1 MARDCGP
8 CTFSHLTRILIPSPS
23 DFTVTPLPSPSL
35 IPPFTTTRHRTT
47 SEYRAYSQL
56 DLVPS
61 VPSLLFHPPTYN
73 IIASASCFLPV
84 SPPPPDANFASTMT
98 AEPSFT
104 PVVARRTL
112 NANSRKPATPTQF
125 PPAVVD
131 YVQRAFFEY
140 NRHKDTPALIGIHD
154 HDIRKKLADTVNEAA
169 DNTGMIQVRD
179 WSTHP
184 LPHQLILAERQQAAL
199 LISQSANLANMNQ
212 QPTASLM
219 NPDYASYQPTAS
231 LMNPDYAPG
240 ATSRK
245 RKSSD
250 QEVTDYNGQSVTP
263 PWKKKAGQV
272 SLAERSAGKS
282 KNQKQKQ
289 DKKRND
295 TLFDNSKEALE
306 RRRQRFGQVSPD
318 QSPLRSPREDPHM
331 ADANAGPIVGTC
343 QTIEKNY
350 FRLTA
355 PPVPSTVRPVPVL
368 EQALAHIKAK
378 WTADKDYAYVCD
390 QLKSLRQD
398 LTVQRIK
405 TKFTIK
411 VYEVHA
417 RIALQMKDLGE
428 YNQCQTQLRALY
440 KLRLGANGSSG
451 GKEDEFL
458 AYRIL
463 YLIYTRNRVDMNNML
478 ADLTPADKKG
488 PFVKLALQVRA
499 ALASGN
505 YHKFFKLYNDSHESG
520 MVPYLMDMFI
530 ERERL
535 SALAVMGRAYKPDLP
550 SEFVAKELAFHLDS
564 PDDSVFDTTT
574 LRACLDFII
583 KHDGESLL
591 QEKDGQSRF
600 VAGKAAA
607 IFENARK
614 AAFGHTD
621 IKGQLS

>member
-1 MARDCGP
+1 
-8 CTFSHLTRILIPSPS
+8 
-23 DFTVTPLPSPSL
+23 
-35 IPPFTTTRHRTT
+35 
-47 SEYRAYSQL
+47 
-56 DLVPS
+56 
-61 VPSLLFHPPTYN
+61 
-73 IIASASCFLPV
+73 
-84 SPPPPDANFASTMT
+84 MT

-112 NANSRKPATPTQF
+112 LRDANANSRTPKPAAPANATQF
-125 PPAVVD
+125 SPAVVD
-131 YVQRAFFEY
+131 YVQRAFFEF
-140 NRHKDTPALIGIHD
+140 NRHKDTPALNGIYD
-154 HDIRKKLADTVNEAA
+154 HDIRKKLAETVNEAGHA
-169 DNTGMIQVRD
+169 GLIQARD

-199 LISQSANLANMNQ
+199 QVSQNAILANFN

-219 NPDYASYQPTAS
+219 NPDYV
-231 LMNPDYAPG
+231 PG
-240 ATSRK
+240 AASKK
-245 RKSSD
+245 RKSPD
-250 QEVTDYNGQSVTP
+250 QEVTEHDGQAVTP
-263 PWKKKAGQV
+263 PWKKKAGKV
-272 SLAERSAGKS
+272 ALTERNAGTS
-282 KNQKQKQ
+282 KKQ
-289 DKKRND
+289 DKKRKETNW
-295 TLFDNSKEALE
+295 FDNSKEALE
-306 RRRQRFGQVSPD
+306 RRRQRFGQVSPEH
-318 QSPLRSPREDPHM
+318 SPLLSPSRDNSLV
-331 ADANAGPIVGTC
+331 ADANSGPIVGTC

-355 PPVPSTVRPVPVL
+355 PPLPSTVRPVPVL

-378 WTADKDYAYVCD
+378 WSAEKDYAYCCD

-488 PFVKLALQVRA
+488 SFVKLALQVRA

-520 MVPYLMDMFI
+520 MVPYLMDMFV

-535 SALAVMGRAYKPDLP
+535 AALAVIGKAYVATITFYMRRANIFHSYKPDLP
-550 SEFVAKELAFHLDS
+550 SEYVAKELAFHLDS
-564 PDDSVFDTTT
+564 PEDSVFDTTT
-574 LRACLDFII
+574 LQACLDFICRYN
-583 KHDGESLL
+583 GESLL

-600 VAGKAAA
+600 LAGKAGTV
-607 IFENARK
+607 FETAKK
-614 AAFGHTD
+614 AAFGLTD

>member
-1 MARDCGP
+1 
-8 CTFSHLTRILIPSPS
+8 
-23 DFTVTPLPSPSL
+23 
-35 IPPFTTTRHRTT
+35 
-47 SEYRAYSQL
+47 
-56 DLVPS
+56 
-61 VPSLLFHPPTYN
+61 
-73 IIASASCFLPV
+73 
-84 SPPPPDANFASTMT
+84 MT

-112 NANSRKPATPTQF
+112 LRDANANTRAPKAAAPSTPTQF
-125 PPAVVD
+125 SPAVVD

-140 NRHKDTPALIGIHD
+140 NRHKDTPALNGIYD
-154 HDIRKKLADTVNEAA
+154 HDIRKKLADTVNEAGQA
-169 DNTGMIQVRD
+169 GMFQARD

-199 LISQSANLANMNQ
+199 HVSQSAILANINQ

-219 NPDYASYQPTAS
+219 NPDYASSQPTAS

-240 ATSRK
+240 ATSKK
-245 RKSSD
+245 RKSPD
-250 QEVTDYNGQSVTP
+250 QEMTDQHGQAVTP
-263 PWKKKAGQV
+263 PWKKKAGNV
-272 SLAERSAGKS
+272 TLAERGAAKS
-282 KNQKQKQ
+282 KKQNQE
-289 DKKRND
+289 KKRKDNSW
-295 TLFDNSKEALE
+295 FDNSKEALE
-306 RRRQRFGQVSPD
+306 RRRQRFGQVSPEH
-318 QSPLRSPREDPHM
+318 SPLHSPREDPHM

-355 PPVPSTVRPVPVL
+355 PPIPSTVRPVPVL

-378 WTADKDYAYVCD
+378 WSAEKDYAYVCD

-535 SALAVMGRAYKPDLP
+535 SALAVMGRAY
-550 SEFVAKELAFHLDS
+550 V
-564 PDDSVFDTTT
+564 
-574 LRACLDFII
+574 
-583 KHDGESLL
+583 SL
-591 QEKDGQSRF
+591 QNFFQ
-600 VAGKAAA
+600 
-607 IFENARK
+607 
-614 AAFGHTD
+614 
-621 IKGQLS
+621 

>member
-1 MARDCGP
+1 
-8 CTFSHLTRILIPSPS
+8 
-23 DFTVTPLPSPSL
+23 
-35 IPPFTTTRHRTT
+35 
-47 SEYRAYSQL
+47 
-56 DLVPS
+56 
-61 VPSLLFHPPTYN
+61 
-73 IIASASCFLPV
+73 
-84 SPPPPDANFASTMT
+84 MT

-112 NANSRKPATPTQF
+112 LRDANANTRAPKPAASPTGTQF
-125 PPAVVD
+125 SPAVVD
-131 YVQRAFFEY
+131 YVQRAFFEF
-140 NRHKDTPALIGIHD
+140 NRHKDTPALNGIYD
-154 HDIRKKLADTVNEAA
+154 HDIRKKLAETVNEAGHA
-169 DNTGMIQVRD
+169 GMIQARD

-184 LPHQLILAERQQAAL
+184 LPHQLLLAERQQAAL
-199 LISQSANLANMNQ
+199 HVSQSAALANMTQ
-212 QPTASLM
+212 STASLM
-219 NPDYASYQPTAS
+219 NPDYASQPTAS

-245 RKSSD
+245 RKSPE
-250 QEVTDYNGQSVTP
+250 QEVTDRQGETVTP
-263 PWKKKAGQV
+263 PWKKKAGKV
-272 SLAERSAGKS
+272 TLAERVTGKN
-282 KNQKQKQ
+282 KAQ
-289 DKKRND
+289 DKKRKD
-295 TLFDNSKEALE
+295 TNWFDNSKEALE
-306 RRRQRFGQVSPD
+306 RRRQRFGQVSPEP
-318 QSPLRSPREDPHM
+318 SHLLSPREDSQM

-368 EQALAHIKAK
+368 EKALAHIKAK
-378 WTADKDYAYVCD
+378 WSAEKDYAYVCD

-488 PFVKLALQVRA
+488 PFVMLALQVRA
-499 ALASGN
+499 ALAAGN

-535 SALAVMGRAYKPDLP
+535 SALACMGRAYVMTKTLP
-550 SEFVAKELAFHLDS
+550 SS
-564 PDDSVFDTTT
+564 IS
-574 LRACLDFII
+574 
-583 KHDGESLL
+583 SLT
-591 QEKDGQSRF
+591 S
-600 VAGKAAA
+600 
-607 IFENARK
+607 
-614 AAFGHTD
+614 
-621 IKGQLS
+621 